1 MRKYK
6 FTYLSLAP
14 LILKTRKCDQEHYLL
29 ISSGQIFKLESFW
42 ESRSL
47 LNIYQ
52 TFERAIDIYFVC
64 KVNWIK
70 VTKHQRVIVTYHRV
84 FKLWWHE
91 DCLSRDKATLGM
103 LSWFLFIAQVAM
115 EGDILANRTDIKN
128 TRTSNCWFRLL
139 LVECKA
145 KRRSISNLSET
156 AAAMNFIKYWQAN
169 GNHTEPYQKHHVS
182 NRPSLRSVSLNI
194 KVSKAFRNKR
204 DLKTFCVIKPK
215 KGKLYPPSIVKRSS
229 FSDALM
235 SLCTLQIQL

>member
-64 KVNWIK
+64 EVNWIK
-70 VTKHQRVIVTYHRV
+70 VTKHRRVIVTYHRV

-139 LVECKA
+139 VYQISVKQPLRWILSNTD
-145 KRRSISNLSET
+145 RRMATTQNL
-156 AAAMNFIKYWQAN
+156 IKN
-169 GNHTEPYQKHHVS
+169 IMYQIAH
-182 NRPSLRSVSLNI
+182 R
-194 KVSKAFRNKR
+194 
-204 DLKTFCVIKPK
+204 
-215 KGKLYPPSIVKRSS
+215 
-229 FSDALM
+229 
-235 SLCTLQIQL
+235 

>member
-29 ISSGQIFKLESFW
+29 ISSCQIFKLESFW

-91 DCLSRDKATLGM
+91 DCLSRDKATLDM

-115 EGDILANRTDIKN
+115 EGDILANRTDITN
-128 TRTSNCWFRLL
+128 MRTSNCWFRLL

-145 KRRSISNLSET
+145 KCRSISNLSET

-169 GNHTEPYQKHHVS
+169 GNHTELYQKLHVS
-182 NRPSLRSVSLNI
+182 NRPSLRSVSWNI
-194 KVSKAFRNKR
+194 KVSKAFWK
-204 DLKTFCVIKPK
+204 
-215 KGKLYPPSIVKRSS
+215 
-229 FSDALM
+229 
-235 SLCTLQIQL
+235 